1 VSEDKIQ
8 QVIVILQSIVE
19 DRGIPRNIRRAAS
32 EAIKLLES
40 KSYTPAVRAANALS
54 ILDECAQDTNM
65 PLFARTK
72 IWRAVTYLEQIRD
85 LM

>member
-1 VSEDKIQ
+1 MSEDKIQ
-8 QVIVILQSIVE
+8 QVITILQSIVE

-32 EAIKLLES
+32 DAVKLLEN

-54 ILDECAQDTNM
+54 ILDECSQDTNM